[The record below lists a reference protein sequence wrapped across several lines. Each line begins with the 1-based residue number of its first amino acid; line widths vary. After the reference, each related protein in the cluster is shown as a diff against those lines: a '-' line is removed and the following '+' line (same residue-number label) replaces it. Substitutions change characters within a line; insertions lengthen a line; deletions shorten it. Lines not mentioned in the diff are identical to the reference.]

1 MKKIT
6 IAIDGFS
13 SCGKSTMAKSL
24 AKEIGYIYIDSGAMY
39 RAVTLYCIENGLIED
54 GEIRTEILKEDL
66 KRINI
71 SFKINAETGQPDT
84 YLNAENVEN
93 KIRTMLVSS
102 MVSQVSALD
111 FVRSAMVEQQQK
123 MGKEKGIVMDGRDI
137 GATVFPDA
145 ELKIFVTASAEVRAQ
160 RRFDELKSKGQEASY
175 DEILH
180 NVKQRDYLDQNREV
194 SPLRQA
200 SDAIL
205 LDNSTLTIEEQKAW
219 LINQFNRVVNP

>member
-1 MKKIT
+1 MAAT
-6 IAIDGFS
+6 LGLLFS
-13 SCGKSTMAKSL
+13 
-24 AKEIGYIYIDSGAMY
+24 
-39 RAVTLYCIENGLIED
+39 
-54 GEIRTEILKEDL
+54 
-66 KRINI
+66 
-71 SFKINAETGQPDT
+71 
-84 YLNAENVEN
+84 
-93 KIRTMLVSS
+93 
-102 MVSQVSALD
+102 
-111 FVRSAMVEQQQK
+111 
-123 MGKEKGIVMDGRDI
+123 
-137 GATVFPDA
+137 PDA